1 VRIRYAQNLNQNN
14 DTLHQSHLALH
25 HNRLSPTYILQR
37 QMKPKANFFEKVSA
51 ILLVA
56 ILMGIGMLIFH
67 NILIHF
73 GQ

>member
-1 VRIRYAQNLNQNN
+1 
-14 DTLHQSHLALH
+14 
-25 HNRLSPTYILQR
+25 
-37 QMKPKANFFEKVSA
+37 MKPKANFFEKVSA

-67 NILIHF
+67 NILLHF